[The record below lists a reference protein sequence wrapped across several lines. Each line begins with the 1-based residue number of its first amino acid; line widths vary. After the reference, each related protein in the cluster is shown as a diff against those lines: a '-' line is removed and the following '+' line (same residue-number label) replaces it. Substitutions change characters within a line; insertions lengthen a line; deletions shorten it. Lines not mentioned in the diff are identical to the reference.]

1 MIDPRVLIV
10 YNEPV
15 LPPDHPD
22 YGSESD
28 VLYSAKIVR
37 ESLTTLGIPNA
48 SFGVTDD
55 VPALLARLMLR
66 DFDVVFN
73 LYEGNAD
80 FSITEV
86 YFTGL
91 LEWLRLPYTGC
102 PSTTLGIARNKVLAK
117 QLFQAAGI
125 RTPEFAVWD
134 DGTKLPLHLGWPLI
148 VKPAAED
155 ASVGIDQGSV
165 VSDEAE
171 LRARAKYVRETYG
184 GAILVER
191 YIAGREIQVSL
202 ADLGGKN
209 EPTVLSFS
217 EIAFEP
223 TAGKSLW
230 PVYTYTAKWDETSDE
245 YKGAP
250 VVVGAKVPAA
260 VRSRLNETSQKVF
273 QLLECRDYARVD
285 TRITEAGDVYVLE
298 LNPNPSITSVMIDEG
313 LPSVGWTYDEFVG
326 AVVRNAAA
334 RTTGPVGHRRVR
346 GESAGPSDEKIAT
359 DVAKDTHTGE

>member
-1 MIDPRVLIV
+1 MTDPRVLIV

-15 LPPDHPD
+15 LAPDHPD

-28 VLYSAKIVR
+28 VLYSAKVVR
-37 ESLTTLGIPNA
+37 ESLTALGIPNA

-55 VPALLARLMLR
+55 LPALLARLLLR

-73 LYEGNAD
+73 LYEGTAD

-102 PSTTLGIARNKVLAK
+102 PSATLGLARNKALAK
-117 QLFQAAGI
+117 RLFAAAGI
-125 RTPEFAVWD
+125 RTPDFVVLHDDAVP
-134 DGTKLPLHLGWPLI
+134 PLDYGWPLI

-171 LRARAKYVRETYG
+171 LLARVRYVRATYG
-184 GAILVER
+184 GSVLVEE

-202 ADLGGKN
+202 ADLEGTDG
-209 EPTVLSFS
+209 PTVLSFS
-217 EIAFEP
+217 EIAFKAAAAK
-223 TAGKSLW
+223 TLW
-230 PVYTYTAKWDETSDE
+230 PVYTYTAKWDEASDE
-245 YKGAP
+245 YKSAP

-260 VRSRLNETSQKVF
+260 VRDRLNDAAKRAF
-273 QLLECRDYARVD
+273 RLLDCRDYARVD
-285 TRITEAGDVYVLE
+285 TRITESGEVYVLE

-313 LPSVGWTYDEFVG
+313 LPSVGWTYDRFIGIV
-326 AVVRNAAA
+326 ARNAAA
-334 RTTGPVGHRRVR
+334 RPVGPTGVRRTR
-346 GESAGPSDEKIAT
+346 G
-359 DVAKDTHTGE
+359 

>member
-1 MIDPRVLIV
+1 MTDPRVLIV

-15 LPPDHPD
+15 LAPGHPD

-37 ESLTTLGIPNA
+37 ESLTALGIPNA

-55 VPALLARLMLR
+55 LAALLARLAHR

-73 LYEGNAD
+73 LYEGTAD

-102 PSTTLGIARNKVLAK
+102 PSTTLGLARNKVLAK
-117 QLFQAAGI
+117 HLFAAANI
-125 RTPEFAVWD
+125 RTPEYAVWSD
-134 DGTKLPLHLGWPLI
+134 DAPPLHLGWPLI
-148 VKPAAED
+148 VKPVAED

-171 LRARAKYVRETYG
+171 LRARVEYVRGAYG
-184 GAILVER
+184 GLVLVEQ

-202 ADLGGKN
+202 ADLDGAGG
-209 EPTVLSFS
+209 PTVLSFS
-217 EIAFEP
+217 EIAFQP
-223 TAGKSLW
+223 AAAKSFW
-230 PVYTYTAKWDETSDE
+230 PVYTYTAKWDEESDE
-245 YKGAP
+245 YKAAP

-260 VRSRLNETSQKVF
+260 VRDRLNETSQRVF
-273 QLLECRDYARVD
+273 RLLECRDYARVD
-285 TRITEAGDVYVLE
+285 TRVTEAGEVYVLE
-298 LNPNPSITSVMIDEG
+298 LNPNPSITSVMIDQG
-313 LPSVGWTYDEFVG
+313 LPSVGWTYDQFIG

-334 RTTGPVGHRRVR
+334 RGGGPVGHRRTR
-346 GESAGPSDEKIAT
+346 G
-359 DVAKDTHTGE
+359 

>member
-1 MIDPRVLIV
+1 MTDPRVLIV

-55 VPALLARLMLR
+55 LPALLARLLTR

-117 QLFQAAGI
+117 QLFKAAGI
-125 RTPEFAVWD
+125 RTPDFAVWD
-134 DGTKLPLHLGWPLI
+134 DGAKAPLHLGWPLI

-171 LRARAKYVRETYG
+171 LRARVKYVQETYG
-184 GAILVER
+184 GVILVEQ

-202 ADLGGKN
+202 ADLDAATG
-209 EPTVLSFS
+209 PTVLSFS
-217 EIAFEP
+217 EIAFAE

-250 VVVGAKVPAA
+250 VVVGAKVPGA
-260 VRSRLNETSQKVF
+260 VRNRLNETSQKVF
-273 QLLECRDYARVD
+273 RLLECRDYARVD

-313 LPSVGWTYDEFVG
+313 LPSVGWTYDQFIGV
-326 AVVRNAAA
+326 VVRNAAA
-334 RTTGPVGHRRVR
+334 RIPGPTGQRRVR
-346 GESAGPSDEKIAT
+346 AGDSGSA
-359 DVAKDTHTGE
+359 

>member
-1 MIDPRVLIV
+1 MTDPRVLIV

-15 LPPDHPD
+15 LAPDHPD

-55 VPALLARLMLR
+55 LPALLTRLLLR

-73 LYEGNAD
+73 LYEGTAD

-117 QLFQAAGI
+117 QLFATAGV
-125 RTPEFAVWD
+125 RTPGFAVWD
-134 DGTKLPLHLGWPLI
+134 DDAKPPLHLGWPLI

-165 VSDEAE
+165 VSDETE
-171 LRARAKYVRETYG
+171 LRARVAYIQETYG
-184 GAILVER
+184 GPVLVEQ

-202 ADLGGKN
+202 AELDGTNK
-209 EPTVLSFS
+209 PTVLSFS

-223 TAGKSLW
+223 TVGKSLW
-230 PVYTYTAKWDETSDE
+230 PVYTYTAKWDENSDE

-250 VVVGAKVPAA
+250 VVVGAKVPTA
-260 VRSRLNETSQKVF
+260 VRKSLNETSQKVF
-273 QLLECRDYARVD
+273 RLLDCRDYARVD
-285 TRITEAGDVYVLE
+285 TRITEGGDVYVLE

-313 LPSVGWTYDEFVG
+313 LPSVGWTYDQFIG
-326 AVVRNAAA
+326 AVVRHAAA
-334 RTTGPVGHRRVR
+334 RPP
-346 GESAGPSDEKIAT
+346 GPSGRRRAR
-359 DVAKDTHTGE
+359 G

>member
-1 MIDPRVLIV
+1 MTDPRVLIV

-15 LPPDHPD
+15 LAPEHPD

-28 VLYSAKIVR
+28 VLYSEKIVR

-55 VPALLARLMLR
+55 LPALIARLMRR

-73 LYEGNAD
+73 LYEGTAD

-102 PSTTLGIARNKVLAK
+102 PSTTLGFARNKVLAK
-117 QLFQAAGI
+117 QLFTAADI
-125 RTPEFAVWD
+125 RTPKFAVWNERAP
-134 DGTKLPLHLGWPLI
+134 PLHLGWPLI

-171 LRARAKYVRETYG
+171 LRARVDYVQRTYG
-184 GAILVER
+184 GAILVEQ

-202 ADLGGKN
+202 ADLDGTN
-209 EPTVLSFS
+209 QPTVLSFS
-217 EIAFEP
+217 EIAF
-223 TAGKSLW
+223 KSAAAKTFW

-245 YKGAP
+245 YKSAP
-250 VVVGAKVPAA
+250 VVVGAKVSVA
-260 VRSRLNETSQKVF
+260 VRNSLNEMAKNVF
-273 QLLECRDYARVD
+273 RLLDCRDYARVD
-285 TRITEAGDVYVLE
+285 TRITARGQVYILE

-313 LPSVGWTYDEFVG
+313 LTSVGWTYDQFIG

-334 RTTGPVGHRRVR
+334 RSTAPVGQRRIR
-346 GESAGPSDEKIAT
+346 D
-359 DVAKDTHTGE
+359 

>member
-1 MIDPRVLIV
+1 MTDPRVLIV

-15 LPPDHPD
+15 LAPDHPD

-37 ESLTTLGIPNA
+37 ESLTALGIPNA

-55 VPALLARLMLR
+55 LPALLARLMLR

-73 LYEGNAD
+73 LYEGTAD

-117 QLFQAAGI
+117 QLFATAGI
-125 RTPEFAVWD
+125 RTPGFAVWD
-134 DGTKLPLHLGWPLI
+134 DDAKPPLHLGWPLI

-165 VSDEAE
+165 VSDETE
-171 LRARAKYVRETYG
+171 LRARVAYIQTTYG
-184 GAILVER
+184 GPVLVEQ
-191 YIAGREIQVSL
+191 YIAGREIQISL
-202 ADLGGKN
+202 ADLDGTNK
-209 EPTVLSFS
+209 PTVLSFS

-230 PVYTYTAKWDETSDE
+230 PVYTYTAKWDENSDE

-260 VRSRLNETSQKVF
+260 VRKSLNETSQKVF
-273 QLLECRDYARVD
+273 RLLECRDYARVD
-285 TRITEAGDVYVLE
+285 TRITEAGEVYVLE

-313 LPSVGWTYDEFVG
+313 LPSVGWTYDQFIG

-334 RTTGPVGHRRVR
+334 RLP
-346 GESAGPSDEKIAT
+346 GPSGRRRARS
-359 DVAKDTHTGE
+359 

>member
-1 MIDPRVLIV
+1 MTDPRVLIV

-15 LPPDHPD
+15 LAPEHPD

-55 VPALLARLMLR
+55 LPALLTRLLLR

-73 LYEGNAD
+73 LYEGAAD

-117 QLFQAAGI
+117 QLFRTGGI
-125 RTPEFAVWD
+125 RTPDFAVWD
-134 DGTKLPLHLGWPLI
+134 DDAKAPLHLGWPLI
-148 VKPAAED
+148 VKPASED

-171 LRARAKYVRETYG
+171 LRARVKYVQETYG
-184 GAILVER
+184 GPVLVEQ

-202 ADLGGKN
+202 ADLDGTNK
-209 EPTVLSFS
+209 PTVLSFS

-230 PVYTYTAKWDETSDE
+230 PVYTYMAKWDETSDE

-250 VVVGAKVPAA
+250 VVVGAKVPAS
-260 VRSRLNETSQKVF
+260 VRKSLNETSQKVF
-273 QLLECRDYARVD
+273 RLLECRDYARVD
-285 TRITEAGDVYVLE
+285 TRITESGDVYVLE

-313 LPSVGWTYDEFVG
+313 LPSVGWTYDQFIG

-334 RTTGPVGHRRVR
+334 RPSGPVGQRRVR
-346 GESAGPSDEKIAT
+346 S
-359 DVAKDTHTGE
+359 